1 LFSAGSG
8 AAPQNPNPPEV
19 QAPQGQNPEA
29 KPTFQIHAERN
40 LVTVKVV
47 VRDRNDRPVGNLRQ
61 EDFRVFDNGKPQ
73 EILGFTVE
81 TGNPNPAPE
90 AAPPPPAA
98 KASESTRVP
107 AKALAQR
114 FVILYFDDYHME
126 PEGIARTRLAAWHYV
141 TTAVR
146 PQDRVAIFTATG
158 KDQMDFTDDREKLHE
173 GLLRLAPRPS
183 NSSGCP
189 EISDYEAYRVTIQ
202 EPQALALVHAEAVTC
217 DCGITTPVSN
227 STTGGRSALLM
238 GSPGSGAMGTPG
250 SGADC
255 PLQAEQR
262 VERDAAGVWEMAN
275 MQVQY
280 ALDGIED
287 AVRRLAAMPGQRA
300 LVLVSPGFLTEMQSA
315 RVDAI
320 TNRALQQDV
329 VVSAIDALGLDAR
342 KMPHVLEVRPD
353 LRFLKSNIENV
364 GTVSAE
370 SVLAS
375 LSASTGGVFF
385 HNSNDFDDG
394 FRQAAAVPDVYY
406 VLTFSPPNIKLDG
419 KFHALNVS
427 VNRHETLTVQA
438 RRGYF
443 ATAAALAGQ
452 PSSVEELEK
461 VVFSQEEIHGLPAQ
475 VTAQVDE
482 VSGRESKITVM
493 IHVDVSQL
501 QFRKDGDRSVDTLTF
516 HTTLFD
522 SDGKFMAGKEGSL
535 DLHLKGAT
543 LTKLS
548 QTGVN
553 AKSTFKAAP
562 GTYRVREV
570 VRDTESK
577 TMSALN
583 CNVQVPTTASR
594 REAPV
599 KLAQKTRKS
608 ASMADW
614 TLAELMSAAPEL
626 EGLQPA
632 ENQQE
637 LPILLLNVG
646 ENVKAFFDNFPNTTA
661 RELITLELSGNEGQL
676 VEQRTERF
684 NYLDLALPTKT
695 DVGLKEYR
703 TDAKGRPAEPVPI
716 GRGFVSKGFASLVIY
731 FHPAHLSDTEF
742 RDLGRQLMDGRE
754 TEVVLFSQIPGKAR
768 PEETLKTQVRSIPIL
783 VQGLAWIDSTSYQII
798 RMRTDLLRP
807 QEDLDLKKQTTESR
821 FTAVHFKESPQVLWL
836 PEEVTVTVDWRG
848 QVYRNRHEYSD
859 FRLFSV
865 ETQDRSKSAQ
875 RAPD

>member
-1 LFSAGSG
+1 MRPSLQRVLARSRGRILLPGVALSLWLFSAGSG

-419 KFHALNVS
+419 KFHSLKVT
-427 VNRHETLTVQA
+427 VNTHETYAVQA
-438 RRGYF
+438 RRGYL
-443 ATAAALAGQ
+443 ASTAALTGQ
-452 PSSVEELEK
+452 ASRLDELEK
-461 VVFSQEEIHGLPAQ
+461 IVFSQEEIHGLPADVKTQ
-475 VTAQVDE
+475 VAPGSD
-482 VSGRESKITVM
+482 SKFKLTVI
-493 IHVDVSQL
+493 IHLDLRQL
-501 QFRKDGDRSVDTLTF
+501 QFREEADRNVDKLIF

-522 SDGKFMAGKEGSL
+522 RDGKYIGAKEASL
-535 DLHLKGAT
+535 DLHLKDAT
-543 LTKLS
+543 LEKLTS
-548 QTGVN
+548 SGINVTTIFQVP
-553 AKSTFKAAP
+553 P
-562 GTYRVREV
+562 GNYRVREV

-577 TMSALN
+577 GMSALN
-583 CNVQVPTTASR
+583 YVVEVPG
-594 REAPV
+594 PP
-599 KLAQKTRKS
+599 
-608 ASMADW
+608 M
-614 TLAELMSAAPEL
+614 
-626 EGLQPA
+626 
-632 ENQQE
+632 
-637 LPILLLNVG
+637 
-646 ENVKAFFDNFPNTTA
+646 
-661 RELITLELSGNEGQL
+661 
-676 VEQRTERF
+676 
-684 NYLDLALPTKT
+684 
-695 DVGLKEYR
+695 
-703 TDAKGRPAEPVPI
+703 
-716 GRGFVSKGFASLVIY
+716 
-731 FHPAHLSDTEF
+731 
-742 RDLGRQLMDGRE
+742 
-754 TEVVLFSQIPGKAR
+754 
-768 PEETLKTQVRSIPIL
+768 
-783 VQGLAWIDSTSYQII
+783 
-798 RMRTDLLRP
+798 
-807 QEDLDLKKQTTESR
+807 
-821 FTAVHFKESPQVLWL
+821 
-836 PEEVTVTVDWRG
+836 
-848 QVYRNRHEYSD
+848 
-859 FRLFSV
+859 
-865 ETQDRSKSAQ
+865 
-875 RAPD
+875 